1 MNRYF
6 TLALSFLITTFS
18 FAQSATVLNLEL
30 TNTSTST
37 DFMMMEVYIETS
49 PAYIVGDEGP
59 NPNNPIPLFI
69 GGTTME
75 TSLTFG
81 ENVDAFDLFITQV
94 CSDNMGAVET
104 TIIPPVTLSY
114 NGELDSSGVVTMDF
128 AMELACG
135 EGGEPIWDC
144 PNLNA
149 NIGSSCQG
157 GWGVVDENCDCVEYE
172 MNCLEEAGID
182 VGTLMMYFI
191 LECGNE
197 NNLEPWYFCGLAESI
212 AAANAGDEEA
222 CADVWAW
229 VEANDWD
236 GSWDPGNGGNDFD
249 CPELFGN
256 IGEPCDNGLGVI
268 DENCDCVYNAQ
279 NCFEGLDTGLLIL
292 YAYMECGNQD
302 NPDAG
307 VYCGLIESIQAA
319 VAGDEEACADV
330 WAWVE
335 ANNWDGSW
343 DPGNGGGGMDCEWYV
358 DADESNDLTAPTTFN
373 VIIPS
378 GAFGVWEWYVDG
390 NLVGPNTS
398 EGGLVWADTYETIC
412 AVMYSLADCPDPG
425 TYCYENGGNDF
436 DCPELGGN
444 VGDWCTTNNGAF
456 GEITLYCECI
466 EIQGC
471 GDFEVSTN
479 LLANDDGTGNGS
491 VEAIASGGTP
501 PYSYEWE
508 AWSWEVI
515 GTDAV
520 LDNCVAGV
528 YFVQATDFNGC
539 VAFGNEEVLLGV
551 DTLEWDCPNLSMNV
565 GDPCQGGWG
574 IIDED
579 CECIEDME
587 IGGCEALFTIDQ
599 AIDEEDGEAV
609 LFALFVYLW
618 NYDESNEY
626 YWSFGDEGGSSD
638 PFPVWTYES
647 NGPYEICLTVSN
659 ELEECSNTYCS
670 TIGVDSLGWD
680 NGLQDGFTITVING
694 DEDSQ
699 SSIDE
704 QTTSLGF
711 EVFPNPIIGNEIKMN
726 WFGES
731 NDKITFKL
739 IDITGKTVSFKTWFP
754 SSESEQLSMNIDDVN
769 SGMYLLKMNQGRRSV
784 TSRVII
790 NR

>member
-6 TLALSFLITTFS
+6 TLAFSFLITTFS
-18 FAQSATVLNLEL
+18 FAQSSTVLNLEL
-30 TNTSTST
+30 TNTSTAT

-81 ENVDAFDLFITQV
+81 ENVDVFDLFITQV

-104 TIIPPVTLSY
+104 TIFPSVTLSY
-114 NGELDSSGVVTMDF
+114 NGELDSSGVVTIDF

-172 MNCLEEAGID
+172 MNCLEAAGID
-182 VGTLMMYFI
+182 VSTLLMYFI

-197 NNLEPWYFCGLAESI
+197 DNLEPWYFCGLAETLT
-212 AAANAGDEEA
+212 AAQAGNSESCDEIF
-222 CADVWAW
+222 AW
-229 VEANDWD
+229 IEANDWD
-236 GSWDPGNGGNDFD
+236 G
-249 CPELFGN
+249 
-256 IGEPCDNGLGVI
+256 
-268 DENCDCVYNAQ
+268 
-279 NCFEGLDTGLLIL
+279 T
-292 YAYMECGNQD
+292 
-302 NPDAG
+302 
-307 VYCGLIESIQAA
+307 
-319 VAGDEEACADV
+319 
-330 WAWVE
+330 
-335 ANNWDGSW
+335 W
-343 DPGNGGGGMDCEWYV
+343 DPGNGGGG
-358 DADESNDLTAPTTFN
+358 
-373 VIIPS
+373 
-378 GAFGVWEWYVDG
+378 
-390 NLVGPNTS
+390 
-398 EGGLVWADTYETIC
+398 
-412 AVMYSLADCPDPG
+412 
-425 TYCYENGGNDF
+425 NDF
-436 DCPELGGN
+436 DCSELGGN
-444 VGDWCTTNNGAF
+444 IGDWCTTNNGAF
-456 GEITLYCECI
+456 GEINEDCECV
-466 EIQGC
+466 EIQDC

-479 LLANDDGTGNGS
+479 LLSNDDGTGNGS
-491 VEAIASGGTP
+491 IEAIASGGTP

-508 AWSWEVI
+508 AWAWEVI

-539 VAFGNEEVLLGV
+539 VAFGNEEVLFSV

-579 CECIEDME
+579 CECIEDTE

-599 AIDEEDGEAV
+599 AINEEDGEAV

-659 ELEECSNTYCS
+659 EVEECSNTYCS

-680 NGLQDGFTITVING
+680 NGLQDGFTITIING
-694 DEDSQ
+694 DEASQ
-699 SSIDE
+699 SSINE
-704 QTTSLGF
+704 ENTSLGF
-711 EVFPNPIIGNEIKMN
+711 EVFPNPTTGNEINMN

-731 NDKITFKL
+731 NEKVTCKL
-739 IDITGKTVSFKTWFP
+739 IDITGKAVSFKTWFP
-754 SSESEQLSMNIDDVN
+754 SSENEQLSMKIDEVN
-769 SGMYLLKMNQGRRSV
+769 SGMYLLKMDQGSRSV

>member
-1 MNRYF
+1 MMNRF
-6 TLALSFLITTFS
+6 FILALSFLITTFS
-18 FAQSATVLNLEL
+18 FAQSSTVLNLEL
-30 TNTSTST
+30 TNTTT

-81 ENVDAFDLFITQV
+81 ENVDVFDLFITQV

-114 NGELDSSGVVTMDF
+114 NGELDSSGVVTMEL

-135 EGGEPIWDC
+135 EGGEPLWDC

-172 MNCLEEAGID
+172 MNCLEAAGID
-182 VGTLMMYFI
+182 VSTLLMYFI
-191 LECGNE
+191 FECGNE
-197 NNLEPWYFCGLAESI
+197 DNLEPWYFCGLAETLT
-212 AAANAGDEEA
+212 AAQAGNYEA
-222 CADVWAW
+222 CDEIFAW
-229 VEANDWD
+229 IEANDWD
-236 GSWDPGNGGNDFD
+236 GTWDPG
-249 CPELFGN
+249 
-256 IGEPCDNGLGVI
+256 
-268 DENCDCVYNAQ
+268 
-279 NCFEGLDTGLLIL
+279 
-292 YAYMECGNQD
+292 
-302 NPDAG
+302 
-307 VYCGLIESIQAA
+307 
-319 VAGDEEACADV
+319 
-330 WAWVE
+330 
-335 ANNWDGSW
+335 
-343 DPGNGGGGMDCEWYV
+343 
-358 DADESNDLTAPTTFN
+358 
-373 VIIPS
+373 
-378 GAFGVWEWYVDG
+378 
-390 NLVGPNTS
+390 
-398 EGGLVWADTYETIC
+398 
-412 AVMYSLADCPDPG
+412 
-425 TYCYENGGNDF
+425 NGGNDF

-456 GEITLYCECI
+456 GEITLYCECV
-466 EIQGC
+466 EIQDC

-479 LLANDDGTGNGS
+479 LLSNDDGTGNGS
-491 VEAIASGGTP
+491 IEAIASGGTP

-508 AWSWEVI
+508 AWAWEVI

-539 VAFGNEEVLLGV
+539 VAFGNEEVLFSV

-579 CECIEDME
+579 CECIEDTE

-599 AIDEEDGEAV
+599 AINEEDGEAV

-618 NYDESNEY
+618 DYDESNEY

-659 ELEECSNTYCS
+659 EVEECSNTYCS

-680 NGLQDGFTITVING
+680 NGLQDGFTITIING

-699 SSIDE
+699 SSINE
-704 QTTSLGF
+704 ENTLFVF
-711 EVFPNPIIGNEIKMN
+711 EVFPNPTTGNEINMN

-731 NDKITFKL
+731 NEKITCKL
-739 IDITGKTVSFKTWFP
+739 IDITGKAVSFKSWFP

-769 SGMYLLKMNQGRRSV
+769 PGMYLLKMDQGSRSV

>member
-1 MNRYF
+1 MKHYF
-6 TLALSFLITTFS
+6 TLAFSFLITIFS
-18 FAQSATVLNLEL
+18 FAQNSTVLNLEL
-30 TNTSTST
+30 TNTSTAT

-49 PAYIVGDEGP
+49 PAYIVEDEGP

-172 MNCLEEAGID
+172 MNCLEAAGID
-182 VGTLMMYFI
+182 VSTLLMYFI

-197 NNLEPWYFCGLAESI
+197 DNLEPWYFCGLAETLT
-212 AAANAGDEEA
+212 AAQAGNYEA
-222 CADVWAW
+222 CDEIFAW
-229 VEANDWD
+229 IEANDWD
-236 GSWDPGNGGNDFD
+236 G
-249 CPELFGN
+249 
-256 IGEPCDNGLGVI
+256 
-268 DENCDCVYNAQ
+268 
-279 NCFEGLDTGLLIL
+279 T
-292 YAYMECGNQD
+292 
-302 NPDAG
+302 
-307 VYCGLIESIQAA
+307 
-319 VAGDEEACADV
+319 
-330 WAWVE
+330 
-335 ANNWDGSW
+335 W

-358 DADESNDLTAPTTFN
+358 YADESNDTLTTFN

-378 GAFGVWEWYVDG
+378 GDFGIWEWYVDG

-398 EGGLVWADTYETIC
+398 EGGLVWVDTYETIC

-444 VGDWCTTNNGAF
+444 VGDWCTTNNGAL
-456 GEITLYCECI
+456 GEITLYCECV
-466 EIQGC
+466 EIQDC

-479 LLANDDGTGNGS
+479 LLSNDDGTGNGS
-491 VEAIASGGTP
+491 IEAIASGGTP

-515 GTDAV
+515 VTDAV

-528 YFVQATDFNGC
+528 YFVVATDFNGC
-539 VAFGNEEVLLGV
+539 VAFGNEEVLFSV

-579 CECIEDME
+579 CECIEDTE

-599 AIDEEDGEAV
+599 AINEEDGEAV

-659 ELEECSNTYCS
+659 EVEECSNTYCS

-680 NGLQDGFTITVING
+680 NGLLDGFTITIING
-694 DEDSQ
+694 DETSQ
-699 SSIDE
+699 SSINE
-704 QTTSLGF
+704 ENTSLGF
-711 EVFPNPIIGNEIKMN
+711 EVFPNPTTGNEINMN

-731 NDKITFKL
+731 NEKVTCKL
-739 IDITGKTVSFKTWFP
+739 IDITGKAVSFKRWFP

-769 SGMYLLKMNQGRRSV
+769 SGMYLLKMDQGSKSV

>member
-1 MNRYF
+1 
-6 TLALSFLITTFS
+6 
-18 FAQSATVLNLEL
+18 
-30 TNTSTST
+30 
-37 DFMMMEVYIETS
+37 
-49 PAYIVGDEGP
+49 
-59 NPNNPIPLFI
+59 
-69 GGTTME
+69 ME

-81 ENVDAFDLFITQV
+81 ENVDVFDLFITQV

-114 NGELDSSGVVTMDF
+114 NGELDSSGVVTMEL

-135 EGGEPIWDC
+135 EGGEPLWDC

-172 MNCLEEAGID
+172 MNCLEAAGID
-182 VGTLMMYFI
+182 VSTLLMYFI
-191 LECGNE
+191 FECGNE
-197 NNLEPWYFCGLAESI
+197 DNLEPWYFCGLAETLT
-212 AAANAGDEEA
+212 AAQAGNYEA
-222 CADVWAW
+222 CDEIFAW
-229 VEANDWD
+229 IEANDWD
-236 GSWDPGNGGNDFD
+236 GTWDPG
-249 CPELFGN
+249 
-256 IGEPCDNGLGVI
+256 
-268 DENCDCVYNAQ
+268 
-279 NCFEGLDTGLLIL
+279 
-292 YAYMECGNQD
+292 
-302 NPDAG
+302 
-307 VYCGLIESIQAA
+307 
-319 VAGDEEACADV
+319 
-330 WAWVE
+330 
-335 ANNWDGSW
+335 
-343 DPGNGGGGMDCEWYV
+343 
-358 DADESNDLTAPTTFN
+358 
-373 VIIPS
+373 
-378 GAFGVWEWYVDG
+378 
-390 NLVGPNTS
+390 
-398 EGGLVWADTYETIC
+398 
-412 AVMYSLADCPDPG
+412 
-425 TYCYENGGNDF
+425 NGGNDF

-456 GEITLYCECI
+456 GEITLYCECV
-466 EIQGC
+466 EIQDC

-479 LLANDDGTGNGS
+479 LLSNDDGTGNGS
-491 VEAIASGGTP
+491 IEAIASGGTP

-508 AWSWEVI
+508 AWAWEVI

-539 VAFGNEEVLLGV
+539 VAFGNEEVLFSV

-579 CECIEDME
+579 CECIEDTE

-599 AIDEEDGEAV
+599 AINEEDGEAV

-618 NYDESNEY
+618 DYDESNEY

-659 ELEECSNTYCS
+659 EVEECSNTYCS

-680 NGLQDGFTITVING
+680 NGLQDGFTITIING

-699 SSIDE
+699 SSINE
-704 QTTSLGF
+704 ENTLFVF
-711 EVFPNPIIGNEIKMN
+711 EVFPNPTTGNEINMN

-731 NDKITFKL
+731 NEKITCKL
-739 IDITGKTVSFKTWFP
+739 IDITGKAVSFKSWFP

-769 SGMYLLKMNQGRRSV
+769 SGMYLLKMDQGSRSV

>member
-1 MNRYF
+1 MMNRYV

-18 FAQSATVLNLEL
+18 FAQSSTILNLEL
-30 TNTSTST
+30 TNTSINTS

-49 PAYIVGDEGP
+49 PAYIVGAEGP

-81 ENVDAFDLFITQV
+81 ENVDVFDLFITQV
-94 CSDNMGAVET
+94 CSYNMGNIEEIET
-104 TIIPPVTLSY
+104 TIIPPVTLFY

-128 AMELACG
+128 AMELTCG
-135 EGGEPIWDC
+135 EGGEPLWDC

-149 NIGSSCQG
+149 NVGSSCQG
-157 GWGVVDENCDCVEYE
+157 GWGVVDENCDCVEYIE
-172 MNCLEEAGID
+172 PENCLEGYLP
-182 VGTLMMYFI
+182 GTDSTWFDPASLLVYALM
-191 LECGNE
+191 ECGNQ
-197 NNLEPWYFCGLAESI
+197 NNPELWMFCGLAESI
-212 AAANAGDEEA
+212 SAAMAGDEEA
-222 CADVWAW
+222 CNEVWGW
-229 VEANDWD
+229 IEANDWD
-236 GSWDPGNGGNDFD
+236 G
-249 CPELFGN
+249 
-256 IGEPCDNGLGVI
+256 
-268 DENCDCVYNAQ
+268 
-279 NCFEGLDTGLLIL
+279 T
-292 YAYMECGNQD
+292 
-302 NPDAG
+302 
-307 VYCGLIESIQAA
+307 
-319 VAGDEEACADV
+319 
-330 WAWVE
+330 
-335 ANNWDGSW
+335 W

-358 DADESNDLTAPTTFN
+358 DADESNDSLTTFN

-378 GAFGVWEWYVDG
+378 GAFGGWEWYVDG

-412 AVMYSLADCPDPG
+412 AVMFSLADCPDPG

-444 VGDWCTTNNGAF
+444 IGDWCTTNNGAF
-456 GEITLYCECI
+456 GEINEDCECV

-479 LLANDDGTGNGS
+479 LLTNDDGTGNGS

-508 AWSWEVI
+508 AWAWEVI

-539 VAFGNEEVLLGV
+539 VAFGNEEVLFSV

-579 CECIEDME
+579 CECIENME

-599 AIDEEDGEAV
+599 AINEEDGEAV

-680 NGLQDGFTITVING
+680 NGLQDGFTITIING

-704 QTTSLGF
+704 ENTSFVF
-711 EVFPNPIIGNEIKMN
+711 EVFPNPTTGNEINMN

-731 NDKITFKL
+731 NEKITCKL
-739 IDITGKTVSFKTWFP
+739 IDITGKAVSFKSWFP

-769 SGMYLLKMNQGRRSV
+769 PGMYLLKMDQGSRSV

>member
-81 ENVDAFDLFITQV
+81 ENVDVFDLFITQV

-104 TIIPPVTLSY
+104 TIFPSVTLSY
-114 NGELDSSGVVTMDF
+114 NGELDSSGVVTIDF

-172 MNCLEEAGID
+172 MNCLEAAGID
-182 VGTLMMYFI
+182 VSTLLMYFI

-197 NNLEPWYFCGLAESI
+197 DNLEPWYFCGLAETLT
-212 AAANAGDEEA
+212 AAQAGNYEA
-222 CADVWAW
+222 CDEIFAW
-229 VEANDWD
+229 IEANDWD
-236 GSWDPGNGGNDFD
+236 G
-249 CPELFGN
+249 
-256 IGEPCDNGLGVI
+256 
-268 DENCDCVYNAQ
+268 
-279 NCFEGLDTGLLIL
+279 T
-292 YAYMECGNQD
+292 
-302 NPDAG
+302 
-307 VYCGLIESIQAA
+307 
-319 VAGDEEACADV
+319 
-330 WAWVE
+330 
-335 ANNWDGSW
+335 W
-343 DPGNGGGGMDCEWYV
+343 DPGNGGGG
-358 DADESNDLTAPTTFN
+358 
-373 VIIPS
+373 
-378 GAFGVWEWYVDG
+378 
-390 NLVGPNTS
+390 
-398 EGGLVWADTYETIC
+398 
-412 AVMYSLADCPDPG
+412 
-425 TYCYENGGNDF
+425 NDF
-436 DCPELGGN
+436 DCSELGGN
-444 VGDWCTTNNGAF
+444 IGDWCTTNNGAF
-456 GEITLYCECI
+456 GEINEDCECV
-466 EIQGC
+466 EIQDC

-479 LLANDDGTGNGS
+479 LLSNDDGTGNGS
-491 VEAIASGGTP
+491 IEAIASGGTP

-508 AWSWEVI
+508 AWAWEVI

-539 VAFGNEEVLLGV
+539 VAFGNEEVLFSV

-579 CECIEDME
+579 CECIEDTE

-599 AIDEEDGEAV
+599 AINEEDGEAV

-659 ELEECSNTYCS
+659 EVEECSNTYCS

-680 NGLQDGFTITVING
+680 NGLQDGFTITIING
-694 DEDSQ
+694 DEASQ
-699 SSIDE
+699 SSINE
-704 QTTSLGF
+704 ENTSLGF
-711 EVFPNPIIGNEIKMN
+711 EVFPNPTTGNEINMN

-731 NDKITFKL
+731 NEKVTCKL
-739 IDITGKTVSFKTWFP
+739 IDITGKAVSFKTWFP
-754 SSESEQLSMNIDDVN
+754 SSENEQLSMKIDEVN
-769 SGMYLLKMNQGRRSV
+769 SGMYLLKMDQGSRSV

>member
-37 DFMMMEVYIETS
+37 DFLMMEVYIETS

-81 ENVDAFDLFITQV
+81 ENVDVFDLFITQV

-135 EGGEPIWDC
+135 EGGEPLWDC

-172 MNCLEEAGID
+172 MNCLEAAGID
-182 VGTLMMYFI
+182 VSTLLMYFI

-197 NNLEPWYFCGLAESI
+197 DNLEPWYFCGLAETLT
-212 AAANAGDEEA
+212 AAQAGNYEA
-222 CADVWAW
+222 CDEIFAW
-229 VEANDWD
+229 IEANDWD
-236 GSWDPGNGGNDFD
+236 G
-249 CPELFGN
+249 
-256 IGEPCDNGLGVI
+256 
-268 DENCDCVYNAQ
+268 
-279 NCFEGLDTGLLIL
+279 T
-292 YAYMECGNQD
+292 
-302 NPDAG
+302 
-307 VYCGLIESIQAA
+307 
-319 VAGDEEACADV
+319 
-330 WAWVE
+330 
-335 ANNWDGSW
+335 W
-343 DPGNGGGGMDCEWYV
+343 DPGNGGGG
-358 DADESNDLTAPTTFN
+358 
-373 VIIPS
+373 
-378 GAFGVWEWYVDG
+378 
-390 NLVGPNTS
+390 
-398 EGGLVWADTYETIC
+398 
-412 AVMYSLADCPDPG
+412 
-425 TYCYENGGNDF
+425 NDF
-436 DCPELGGN
+436 DCSELGGN
-444 VGDWCTTNNGAF
+444 IGDWCTTNNGAF
-456 GEITLYCECI
+456 GEINEDCECV
-466 EIQGC
+466 EIQDC

-479 LLANDDGTGNGS
+479 LLSNDDGTGNGS
-491 VEAIASGGTP
+491 IEAIASGGTP

-508 AWSWEVI
+508 AWAWEVI

-539 VAFGNEEVLLGV
+539 VAFGNEEVLFSV

-579 CECIEDME
+579 CECIEDTE

-599 AIDEEDGEAV
+599 AINEEDGEAV

-659 ELEECSNTYCS
+659 EVEECSNTYCS

-680 NGLQDGFTITVING
+680 NGLQDGFTITIING
-694 DEDSQ
+694 DEASQ
-699 SSIDE
+699 SSINE
-704 QTTSLGF
+704 ENTSLGF
-711 EVFPNPIIGNEIKMN
+711 EVFPNPTTGNEINMN

-731 NDKITFKL
+731 NEKVTCKL
-739 IDITGKTVSFKTWFP
+739 IDITGKAVSFKTWFP
-754 SSESEQLSMNIDDVN
+754 SSENEQLSMKIDEVN
-769 SGMYLLKMNQGRRSV
+769 SGMYLLKMDQGSRSV

>member
-1 MNRYF
+1 MKHYL
-6 TLALSFLITTFS
+6 TLVFSLLITTFS

-81 ENVDAFDLFITQV
+81 ENVDCIDILITQI

-104 TIIPPVTLSY
+104 TIITPETLCY
-114 NGELDSSGVVTMDF
+114 NGELDSSGVLTMDF

-135 EGGEPIWDC
+135 EGGEPEWDC

-197 NNLEPWYFCGLAESI
+197 NNLEPWYFCGLAETL
-212 AAANAGDEEA
+212 AATQEGNSEA
-222 CADVWAW
+222 CDEIFAW
-229 VEANDWD
+229 IEANDWD
-236 GSWDPGNGGNDFD
+236 GTWN
-249 CPELFGN
+249 
-256 IGEPCDNGLGVI
+256 
-268 DENCDCVYNAQ
+268 
-279 NCFEGLDTGLLIL
+279 
-292 YAYMECGNQD
+292 
-302 NPDAG
+302 
-307 VYCGLIESIQAA
+307 
-319 VAGDEEACADV
+319 
-330 WAWVE
+330 
-335 ANNWDGSW
+335 
-343 DPGNGGGGMDCEWYV
+343 PGNGGGGMDCEWYV
-358 DADESNDLTAPTTFN
+358 YADVSNDLTAFN

-378 GAFGVWEWYVDG
+378 GASGIWEWYVDG
-390 NLVGPNTS
+390 NLVGPNTG
-398 EGGLVWADTYETIC
+398 EGGLVWAGTYETIC
-412 AVMYSLADCPDPG
+412 AVMYSLDDCPDPG
-425 TYCYENGGNDF
+425 TYCYENGGNDL

-444 VGDWCTTNNGAF
+444 IGDWCTTNNGAF
-456 GEITLYCECI
+456 GEINEDCECI

-471 GDFEVSTN
+471 DDFEVSTN

-739 IDITGKTVSFKTWFP
+739 IDITGKTVNFKTWFP
-754 SSESEQLSMNIDDVN
+754 SSESEQLSMNIEEVN

>member
-1 MNRYF
+1 MNRF
-6 TLALSFLITTFS
+6 FILALSFLITTFS
-18 FAQSATVLNLEL
+18 FAQSSTILNLEL
-30 TNTSTST
+30 TNTSAAT

-81 ENVDAFDLFITQV
+81 ENVDVFDLFITQV

-135 EGGEPIWDC
+135 EGGEPLWDC

-172 MNCLEEAGID
+172 MNCLEAAGID
-182 VGTLMMYFI
+182 VSTLLMYFI
-191 LECGNE
+191 FECGNE
-197 NNLEPWYFCGLAESI
+197 DNLEPWYFCGLAETLT
-212 AAANAGDEEA
+212 AAQAGNYEA
-222 CADVWAW
+222 CDEIFAW
-229 VEANDWD
+229 IEANDWD
-236 GSWDPGNGGNDFD
+236 GTWDPG
-249 CPELFGN
+249 
-256 IGEPCDNGLGVI
+256 
-268 DENCDCVYNAQ
+268 
-279 NCFEGLDTGLLIL
+279 
-292 YAYMECGNQD
+292 
-302 NPDAG
+302 
-307 VYCGLIESIQAA
+307 
-319 VAGDEEACADV
+319 
-330 WAWVE
+330 
-335 ANNWDGSW
+335 
-343 DPGNGGGGMDCEWYV
+343 
-358 DADESNDLTAPTTFN
+358 
-373 VIIPS
+373 
-378 GAFGVWEWYVDG
+378 
-390 NLVGPNTS
+390 
-398 EGGLVWADTYETIC
+398 
-412 AVMYSLADCPDPG
+412 
-425 TYCYENGGNDF
+425 NGGNDF

-456 GEITLYCECI
+456 GEITLYCECV
-466 EIQGC
+466 EIQDC

-479 LLANDDGTGNGS
+479 LLSNDDGTGNGS
-491 VEAIASGGTP
+491 IEAIASGGTP

-508 AWSWEVI
+508 AWAWEVI

-539 VAFGNEEVLLGV
+539 VAFGNEEVLFSV

-579 CECIEDME
+579 CECIEDTE
-587 IGGCEALFTIDQ
+587 IGDCEALFTIDQ
-599 AIDEEDGEAV
+599 AINEEDGEAV

-618 NYDESNEY
+618 DYDESNEY

-659 ELEECSNTYCS
+659 EVEECSNTYCS
-670 TIGVDSLGWD
+670 TIAVDSLGWD
-680 NGLQDGFTITVING
+680 NGLQDGFTITIING
-694 DEDSQ
+694 DEASQ
-699 SSIDE
+699 SSINE
-704 QTTSLGF
+704 ENTSLGF
-711 EVFPNPIIGNEIKMN
+711 EVFPNPTTGNEINMN

-731 NDKITFKL
+731 NEKVTCKL
-739 IDITGKTVSFKTWFP
+739 IDITGKAVSFKTWFP

-769 SGMYLLKMNQGRRSV
+769 SGMYLLKMDQGSRSV